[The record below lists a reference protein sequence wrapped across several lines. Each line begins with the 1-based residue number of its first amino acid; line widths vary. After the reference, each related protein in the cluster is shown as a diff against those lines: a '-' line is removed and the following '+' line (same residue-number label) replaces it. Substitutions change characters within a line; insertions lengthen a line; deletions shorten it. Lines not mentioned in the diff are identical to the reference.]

1 MPTTHEEG
9 NLRFVF
15 DDQWQVVR
23 LDQCDFFRNHLM
35 PLQLT
40 RSVDFVGLHRG
51 RTVYLVEVKDYRGSR
66 IELRNDEKM
75 LVGDTL
81 YLQVARKVKDSVAC
95 LVGAARARDEALSPY
110 CSDRMVTDSDYL
122 RVVFWLEF
130 DPGNRRRSRHPA
142 HREAAMKAE
151 ASTREKQLKQ
161 ALSWLTKHV
170 VVANQRIDPEVLPGT
185 TVRDLGRAGVR

>member
-1 MPTTHEEG
+1 MPATHDED

-40 RSVDFVGLHRG
+40 KSVDFVGLHGG
-51 RTVYLVEVKDYRGSR
+51 RAVYLVEVKDYRGFR
-66 IELRNDEKM
+66 IELKNDEKM
-75 LVGDTL
+75 CDGDTL
-81 YLQVARKVKDSVAC
+81 HLQVARKVKDSVAC
-95 LVGAARARDEALSPY
+95 LLGAARACDEALSPY
-110 CSDRMVTDSDYL
+110 CSHRMLTDSDFL

-130 DPGNRRRSRHPA
+130 DPSDKRRYRDPA

-170 VVANQRIDPEVLPGT
+170 VVANQSIAPGTLPGT